1 MSIADL
7 LAVVTLEHAKVIEP
21 DLIESNKLLVDYI
34 ERCRAMLP
42 DYDLIHEDIRKIKE
56 TLRALGML

>member
-21 DLIESNKLLVDYI
+21 DLIENNKLLVDYI
-34 ERCRAMLP
+34 ERCRSMLP
-42 DYDLIHEDIRKIKE
+42 DYDLIHEDIRKIKD